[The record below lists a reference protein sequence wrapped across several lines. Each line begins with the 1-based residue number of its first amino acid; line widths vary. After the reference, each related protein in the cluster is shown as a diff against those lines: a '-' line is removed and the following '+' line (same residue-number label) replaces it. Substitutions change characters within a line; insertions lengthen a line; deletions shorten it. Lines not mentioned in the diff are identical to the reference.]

1 MSDPKQ
7 AVERQRQQLK
17 DGERGG
23 SDADRDILLEFSDRL
38 KLLREEYGWH
48 RHNKLLRLC
57 LRMSENADG
66 VDLVEVLDER
76 DATETVVRWIHDE
89 YDLNETPETN
99 ADYRIALR
107 VFARRVTDGDEV
119 PDSVSWVS
127 STLPNDYD
135 PSPDPANMLTWDDDV
150 QPMLD
155 GASNPRDRA
164 AIAIQFDA
172 GFRGGELYNLT
183 VDAITDTD
191 IGLAVGVDG
200 KTGQRSVDLIPST
213 PHVNDWLSKHPGG
226 GDDPMWTKLKSP
238 DKLSYRSYL
247 NMFKKPAE
255 RAGIDK
261 DVTPTTFRKSNLAW
275 LAKQGMNARYIER
288 RQGRKPGS
296 EAVARYVGIFDADV
310 GNEYARLM
318 GIEVKDDDQQQD
330 LAPLE
335 CPRCGKSTPRDKDRC
350 VWCNQAMKVDAAEED
365 KNDRLR
371 IAEVMAESE
380 GETAQQM
387 KQLLE
392 LFEEHPQIRQFF
404 GKDQ

>member
-57 LRMSENADG
+57 LRMSEEADG

-76 DATETVVRWIHDE
+76 DAAETVVRWIHDE
-89 YDLNETPETN
+89 YDLQETPETN

-107 VFARRVTDGDEV
+107 VFARRVTDDDEV

-135 PSPDPANMLTWDDDV
+135 PSPDPTDMLTWDDDV

-155 GASNPRDRA
+155 AASNPRDRA

-172 GFRGGELYNLT
+172 GFRGGELFDLT
-183 VDAITDTD
+183 VDAITDTE
-191 IGLAVGVDG
+191 IGLSVSVDG

-255 RAGIDK
+255 RADIDK
-261 DVTPTTFRKSNLAW
+261 DVTPTNFRKSNLAW
-275 LAKQGMNARYIER
+275 LAKQGLNARMIEQ
-288 RQGRKPGS
+288 RQGRKAGS
-296 EAVARYVGIFDADV
+296 DAVARYVAIFDDDV
-310 GNEYARLM
+310 GNEYAKIM
-318 GIEVKDDDQQQD
+318 GIEVEDDTDDQD
-330 LAPLE
+330 LAPLV
-335 CPRCGKSTPRDKDRC
+335 CPRCDKETPRDKDRC
-350 VWCNQAMKVDAAEED
+350 VWCGQAMKTDTSEED
-365 KNDRLR
+365 KNTRLE
-371 IAEVMAESE
+371 IAEVLADADD
-380 GETAQQM
+380 ETAEQM
-387 KQLLE
+387 TKIMQ
-392 LFEEHPQIRQFF
+392 LFEEHPRLREVFND
-404 GKDQ
+404 GR